1 MAMMAIMITRL
12 MLKGCNGDDDE
23 DDDVDNNNNNTNKN
37 NNNNNNLLW
46 HLHSGTSIERLY

>member
-23 DDDVDNNNNNTNKN
+23 DDDVDNNNNN
-37 NNNNNNLLW
+37 NNNNNLLW